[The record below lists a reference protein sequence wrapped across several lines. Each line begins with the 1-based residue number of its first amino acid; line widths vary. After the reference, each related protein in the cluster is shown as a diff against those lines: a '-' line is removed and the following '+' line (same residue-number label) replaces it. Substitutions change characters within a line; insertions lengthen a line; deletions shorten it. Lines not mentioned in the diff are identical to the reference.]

1 MQRIVVIGG
10 VAAGL
15 KAAAKVRRLDAEAQI
30 TVLERGELVSYGA
43 CGLPYF
49 IGGEVEQVRQLMSSP
64 SGALR
69 TPEFFKKAKNLDVL
83 TRMEAVAIEREAK
96 IVHALDLKTGVKRQF
111 AYDKL
116 VLATGA
122 SPLKP
127 AWPGVEKENIFH
139 VWRPQDAAAIRRGLE
154 TQKYEKA
161 VVIGAGLIGLEIA
174 EALRMWDVDVTVV
187 EMKNQLFPALLDE
200 DMAQELELSLAA
212 KGLQF
217 LKEEAVEA
225 FGGDAQVREVKTDK
239 RTLTA
244 DLVILALGARPNV
257 ELARQA
263 GLEIGTSGAI
273 AVNEY
278 LQTSDKAIF
287 AGGDCAEN
295 THRVSGEKVFLPMGS
310 TANKHGRVIGENLC
324 GAGVKFGGVLG
335 TAAVKLFEM
344 QVGRTG
350 LNERQ
355 GAAAGFE
362 CVSVTVAGYD
372 RPHYMKAARKVL
384 LKLTADA
391 VSRQLLGMQAWG
403 EGDVVKRVDVAAMA
417 LSLGATVD
425 KLFDADLAYSPPFN
439 SPIDM
444 LAVAANKLTAKLGR
458 C

>member
-64 SGALR
+64 SGTLR

-96 IVHALDLKTGVKRQF
+96 IVHALNLETGAKQQF

-335 TAAVKLFEM
+335 TAVVKLFEM

-425 KLFDADLAYSPPFN
+425 NLFDADLAYSPPFN

>member
-64 SGALR
+64 SGTLR

-96 IVHALDLKTGVKRQF
+96 IVHALNLETGAKQQF

-372 RPHYMKAARKVL
+372 RPHYMKAARNVL

>member
-15 KAAAKVRRLDAEAQI
+15 KAAAKARRRDAEAQI

-64 SGALR
+64 SGTLR

-83 TRMEAVAIEREAK
+83 TRTEAVEIDREEK
-96 IVHALDLKTGVKRQF
+96 IVHAMNLETGAKQQF
-111 AYDKL
+111 VYDKL
-116 VLATGA
+116 VLATGS

-139 VWRPQDAAAIRRGLE
+139 VWRPQDATAIRRGLE
-154 TQKYEKA
+154 EQKYEKA
-161 VVIGAGLIGLEIA
+161 VVIGAGLIGLEMA

-187 EMKNQLFPALLDE
+187 EMKNQLFPTLLDE
-200 DMAQELELSLAA
+200 DMAQELELRLAD
-212 KGLQF
+212 KGLRF
-217 LKEEAVEA
+217 LKNEKVEA

-239 RTLTA
+239 RTLAA
-244 DLVILALGARPNV
+244 DLVILALGARPNI

-263 GLEIGTSGAI
+263 GLKLGASGAI

-278 LQTSDKAIF
+278 LQTSDEAIF

-295 THRVSGEKVFLPMGS
+295 THMISGEKMFLPMGS

-324 GAGVKFGGVLG
+324 GADVKFGGVLG
-335 TAAVKLFEM
+335 TAVVKLFEL

-372 RPHYMKAARKVL
+372 RPHYMKTSRKMT

-391 VSRQLLGMQAWG
+391 ASRKLLGMQAWG
-403 EGDVVKRVDVAAMA
+403 EGEVVKRIDVAAMA
-417 LSLGATVD
+417 LSMGATVD
-425 KLFDADLAYSPPFN
+425 KLFDADISYSPPFN
-439 SPIDM
+439 SPIDI
-444 LAVAANKLTAKLGR
+444 LAVAANKLVAKLGR
-458 C
+458 R

>member
-64 SGALR
+64 SGTLR

-83 TRMEAVAIEREAK
+83 TRMEAVAIKREAK
-96 IVHALDLKTGVKRQF
+96 IVHALNLETGAKQQF

-335 TAAVKLFEM
+335 TAVVKLFEM

-425 KLFDADLAYSPPFN
+425 NLFDADLAYSPPFN

>member
-15 KAAAKVRRLDAEAQI
+15 KAAAKARRRDAEAQI

-64 SGALR
+64 SGTLR

-96 IVHALDLKTGVKRQF
+96 VVHALNLETGAKEQF

-116 VLATGA
+116 VLATGS
-122 SPLKP
+122 SPVKP

-139 VWRPQDAAAIRRGLE
+139 VWRPQDATAIRRGLE
-154 TQKYEKA
+154 EQRYEKA

-200 DMAQELELSLAA
+200 DMAQELEMRLAA

-217 LKEEAVEA
+217 LKEERVEA
-225 FGGDAQVREVKTDK
+225 FSGEAQVKEVKTDK
-239 RTLTA
+239 RTLPA

-263 GLEIGTSGAI
+263 GLELGMSGAI

-295 THRVSGEKVFLPMGS
+295 THKVSGEKVFLPMGS
-310 TANKHGRVIGENLC
+310 TANKQGRVIGENIC
-324 GAGVKFGGVLG
+324 GAGVKFRGVLG
-335 TAAVKLFEM
+335 TAVVKLFEL

-355 GAAAGFE
+355 GTAAGFN
-362 CVSVTVAGYD
+362 CASVTVAGYD
-372 RPHYMKAARKVL
+372 RPHYMKASRKMT
-384 LKLTADA
+384 LKLTADVA
-391 VSRQLLGMQAWG
+391 TKKLLGLQAWG

-417 LSLGATVD
+417 LSLGATVEG
-425 KLFDADLAYSPPFN
+425 LFDADLSYSPPFN
-439 SPIDM
+439 SPIDI
-444 LAVAANKLTAKLGR
+444 LAVAANKLAAKLENR
-458 C
+458 

>member
-83 TRMEAVAIEREAK
+83 TRMEAVAIKREAK
-96 IVHALDLKTGVKRQF
+96 IVHALNLETGAKQQF

>member
-96 IVHALDLKTGVKRQF
+96 IVHALNLETGAKQQF

-372 RPHYMKAARKVL
+372 RPHYMKAARNVL

>member
-96 IVHALDLKTGVKRQF
+96 IVHALNLETGAKQQF

-154 TQKYEKA
+154 EQKYEKA

-335 TAAVKLFEM
+335 TAVVKLFEM

-372 RPHYMKAARKVL
+372 RPHYMKAARKVT

-391 VSRQLLGMQAWG
+391 VSRQLLGMQACG
-403 EGDVVKRVDVAAMA
+403 EGEVVKRVDVAAMA

-425 KLFDADLAYSPPFN
+425 NLFDADLAYSPPFN

>member
-96 IVHALDLKTGVKRQF
+96 IVHALNLETGAKQQF

-403 EGDVVKRVDVAAMA
+403 EGEVVKRVDVAAMA

-425 KLFDADLAYSPPFN
+425 NLFDADLAYSPPFN

>member
-64 SGALR
+64 SGTLR

-96 IVHALDLKTGVKRQF
+96 IVHALNLETGAKQQF

-425 KLFDADLAYSPPFN
+425 NLFDADLAYSPPFN

>member
-96 IVHALDLKTGVKRQF
+96 IVHALNLETGAKQQF

-217 LKEEAVEA
+217 LKEEAVED

-335 TAAVKLFEM
+335 TAVVKLFEM